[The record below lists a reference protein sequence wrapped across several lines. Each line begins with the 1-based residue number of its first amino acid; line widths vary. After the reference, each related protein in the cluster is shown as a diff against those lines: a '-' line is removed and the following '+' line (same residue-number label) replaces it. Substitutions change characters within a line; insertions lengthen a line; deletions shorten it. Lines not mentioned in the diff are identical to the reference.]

1 MDKIKTICRTWS
13 RMLYAKDG
21 PGPEVDFD
29 ERDVTGV
36 EYCCM
41 HALPESRR
49 TYYLYRK
56 SGLATLAVP
65 HSELER
71 FPKLLARGLESYRDK
86 ISGPDPLKGS
96 PT

>member
-1 MDKIKTICRTWS
+1 
-13 RMLYAKDG
+13 MLRAKDA

-29 ERDVTGV
+29 ESDVHSV
-36 EYCCM
+36 EYCSRFEM
-41 HALPESRR
+41 PEALR